1 MFLLDLND
9 QNQLIDILTN
19 PKMTTYRESDF
30 TISEIFDLISS
41 SSSSISRGDVGLH
54 ALKLKGS
61 DIIIGVIGNNEKQLW
76 IIKKYMKH

>member
-1 MFLLDLND
+1 MNNIIKTERLDLVPLDLND

-19 PKMTTYRESDF
+19 PQMTTYRESDF

-54 ALKLKGS
+54 AL
-61 DIIIGVIGNNEKQLW
+61 
-76 IIKKYMKH
+76 

>member
-1 MFLLDLND
+1 MNNIIKTERLDLVPLDLND

-41 SSSSISRGDVGLH
+41 SSSSISTACRM
-54 ALKLKGS
+54 S
-61 DIIIGVIGNNEKQLW
+61 
-76 IIKKYMKH
+76 